1 MTRPVVTRLAV
12 MGLVAV
18 LASASLAQG
27 RRPQRLE
34 GTYRTSSSGTV
45 TMRGNTDNV
54 RGAVLDLNRDGTFDL
69 RITADST
76 ITVEGRWD
84 DVTATEAR
92 FTILE
97 INNRKANG
105 TGMASIGRGNQL
117 DLLNLNGNANGSR
130 FNLLLRSRNTE
141 RGNDRIDWE
150 DARRGRTESLNA
162 TRSGNGNIRYNRG
175 GDDRINEVAVTL
187 ERDGDARIRIEGEED
202 FSFSGRWR
210 GDRSNRVTL
219 DLDQSFG
226 RRADSDG
233 WLVMDG
239 RGGFTELHITGRNPI
254 LNQTF
259 RLNFNTNGRGEGRDD
274 DWNDSSSRRAAGTYT
289 FVDRFTERGD
299 RDSIRYTLRL
309 ERDGKAELVAQ
320 TNEDLPRDR
329 NSIEEHGE
337 ILHRLDGRNQGRH
350 IGTWSS
356 DGNRVT
362 IRLTSFRY
370 GSRSEGEESTFRGTL
385 MNNGD
390 DLRIDEW
397 DRAFYGRDNRF
408 WFDKN

>member
-1 MTRPVVTRLAV
+1 
-12 MGLVAV
+12 
-18 LASASLAQG
+18 
-27 RRPQRLE
+27 
-34 GTYRTSSSGTV
+34 
-45 TMRGNTDNV
+45 MRGNTDNV
-54 RGAVLDLNRDGTFDL
+54 RGAVLELNRDGSFDL
-69 RITADST
+69 RITADRT

-84 DVTATEAR
+84 DRTSTQAGL
-92 FTILE
+92 TILE
-97 INNRKANG
+97 INNQRANG

-130 FNLLLRSRNTE
+130 FNLLLRSRTTE
-141 RGNDRIDWE
+141 RGNDGFDWE
-150 DARRGRTESLNA
+150 DARRNGARSLSS
-162 TRSGNGNIRYNRG
+162 TRSGRGEIRYSRG

-202 FSFSGRWR
+202 FSFSGKWR

-226 RRADSDG
+226 RRANSTG
-233 WLVMDG
+233 HIILDG
-239 RGGFTELHITGRNPI
+239 RGGFTQLNITGRNPI
-254 LNQTF
+254 INQTF
-259 RLNFNTNGRGEGRDD
+259 RLNFNTNSQGGNRDD
-274 DWNDSSSRRAAGTYT
+274 DWNNGSNRRAAGTYT
-289 FVDRFTERGD
+289 FLDRFTVGGD
-299 RDSIRYTLRL
+299 RDTIRYTLRL

-329 NSIEEHGE
+329 NSIERRGE

-350 IGTWSS
+350 LGTWSS

-385 MNNGD
+385 LNNGD

-397 DRAFYGRDNRF
+397 DRAFYGRDSRF